1 MIINGLI
8 GEHIATG
15 YPVEIPLNSKEM
27 QLAMY
32 NEDGNIMNWCWE
44 QMCDSV
50 MHREGIEIIGAIDI
64 DYIVI
69 NGEKKRFH

>member
-1 MIINGLI
+1 MIVNGLI

-27 QLAMY
+27 QLAMDDSKP
-32 NEDGNIMNWCWE
+32 NLSWE
-44 QMCDSV
+44 MMCDSV

>member
-1 MIINGLI
+1 
-8 GEHIATG
+8 
-15 YPVEIPLNSKEM
+15 
-27 QLAMY
+27 MY

>member
-1 MIINGLI
+1 MINGI
-8 GEHIATG
+8 MGEHIASSQ
-15 YPVEIPLNSKEM
+15 PIEIPLNSKEM
-27 QLAMY
+27 QLALY
-32 NEDGNIMNWCWE
+32 NGDGNIMNWCWE